1 MTKIIKN
8 ATVLFLAG
16 ALLTGCGSQ
25 DAATDA
31 ATDTATDTTTDVTA
45 DVAADAAA
53 DDADTSN
60 EVEVKKVLVGTGAGA
75 KPYIYTDDNDEVI
88 GYEAELIWA
97 IDELL
102 PEYEFE
108 FEKTDFSS
116 MFLGID
122 SGRYQMGAN
131 NITKKPEREEK
142 YLFADE
148 YDLYNYTVAIVRA
161 DDDSIKTLEDLGGK
175 KVYTSGSGGFAQL
188 FVETYNASHE
198 DNPIIT
204 EYSDADSLKVYQD
217 IVAGAVDF
225 TLTEEVMF
233 NSYTEE
239 FPDLRESLKF
249 VKFTDEETKQ
259 IQDPYG
265 WFVYPKTEEGEAL
278 KAAVDKA
285 LIELKANGTVTEI
298 SEKYLGFDVAA
309 TE

>member
-1 MTKIIKN
+1 MKKFFKKAAVI
-8 ATVLFLAG
+8 LLAG
-16 ALLTGCGSQ
+16 TLLAGCGNKEAQ
-25 DAATDA
+25 NNGT
-31 ATDTATDTTTDVTA
+31 TADTTGNT
-45 DVAADAAA
+45 
-53 DDADTSN
+53 
-60 EVEVKKVLVGTGAGA
+60 EVKKVLVGTGASA
-75 KPYIYTDDNDEVI
+75 KPYIYTDENDNVT
-88 GYEAELIWA
+88 GYEAELIRA

-108 FEKTDFSS
+108 FEKTDFAS

-131 NITKKPEREEK
+131 NITKKPAREEK
-142 YLFADE
+142 YLFAEE
-148 YDLYNYTVAIVRA
+148 YDLYNYTVAIVRK
-161 DDDSIKTLEDLGGK
+161 DEDSIKKLEDLGGK
-175 KVYTSGSGGFAQL
+175 RVYVNGSGGFAQL
-188 FVETYNASHE
+188 FVETFNANHA

-204 EYSDADSLKVYQD
+204 QYSDANSLKIYQD

-233 NSYTEE
+233 NAYTEE
-239 FPDLRESLKF
+239 YPELKEALKF

-285 LIELKANGTVTEI
+285 LVTLKQNGTVTEI

-309 TE
+309 TK

>member
-1 MTKIIKN
+1 MKKIIKK
-8 ATVLFLAG
+8 AAVVFLAG
-16 ALLTGCGSQ
+16 ALLTGCGNGGTQESA
-25 DAATDA
+25 AATG
-31 ATDTATDTTTDVTA
+31 
-45 DVAADAAA
+45 
-53 DDADTSN
+53 TSN
-60 EVEVKKVLVGTGAGA
+60 NVEVKKVLVGTGASA
-75 KPYIYTDDNDEVI
+75 KPYIYTDENDNVT
-88 GYEAELIWA
+88 GYEAELIRA

-108 FEKTDFSS
+108 FEKTDFAS

-148 YDLYNYTVAIVRA
+148 YDLYNYTVAIVRK

-175 KVYTSGSGGFAQL
+175 TVYVSGSGGFSQL
-188 FVETYNASHE
+188 FVETFNENHA
-198 DNPIIT
+198 DNPIHT

-217 IVAGAVDF
+217 IVAGVVDF

-239 FPDLRESLKF
+239 YPELRDSLKF

-265 WFVYPKTEEGEAL
+265 WFVYPQTEDGEAL

-285 LIELKANGTVTEI
+285 LIELKENGTVTEI